1 MNEPSSVIEEISLV
15 YKPLKIQ
22 NKSIVSS
29 LDAYHILREYFDPD
43 TIGLQE
49 SFVVVFLNNQK
60 KVKGVQRL
68 FLGGIASTII
78 DIRLI
83 FSVAL
88 KSVSTGILLAHN
100 HPSGCLQ
107 PSQQDIHLTKRIRS
121 GCEIFDIKL
130 VDHLIL
136 SPYNNYFSMADE
148 GKLFEMADSLK

>member
-1 MNEPSSVIEEISLV
+1 MSTTFSHVEEITV
-15 YKPLKIQ
+15 AYKPTQIENRPIKT
-22 NKSIVSS
+22 S
-29 LDAYHILREYFDPD
+29 LDAYQILREYFDPD
-43 TIGLQE
+43 TIALQE
-49 SFVVVFLNNQK
+49 SFVVMFLNRQNQ
-60 KVKGVQRL
+60 VKGIKRL
-68 FLGGIASTII
+68 FVGGIASTII

-88 KSVSTGILLAHN
+88 KSTSTGILLAHN

-136 SPYNNYFSMADE
+136 SPFNNYFSMAEE
-148 GKLFEMADSLK
+148 GMLFEMADQPK